1 MIRPIRKL
9 LIANRGEIA
18 CRIIRTARSMG
29 IVTVAVY
36 SDFDSRALHVKSAD
50 EAIRIGPA
58 PAPDSYLNIA
68 AILDAARRSGAG
80 AVHPGYGFLAE
91 NAGFAEACAAA
102 GLVFIG
108 PRADVIRKLG
118 MKDSARAAAIAAGV
132 PVVPEYREGDFPV
145 LIKAAAGGGGRGMR
159 VVGSPAELSD
169 AVEAARGEAERAFG
183 NGTLLIE
190 RYIQDARHVEVQIFG
205 DLHGNV
211 LHFGERDCSV
221 QRRHQKV
228 IEESPSPAVSL
239 EVRKRMCDAAVALG
253 RAIGYT
259 NAGTVEFLLAP
270 SGEFYFIEVNTRIQV
285 EHAVTEQVRG
295 TDLIRAQIEVAEG
308 RELRRWPGP
317 LGHAIEARLYAEDPS
332 RGFVPTTGTLHVWRP
347 WEGVQV
353 ESGVEEGSEIS
364 IHYDPLIAKFIAW
377 AADRESAAR
386 KLAYAL
392 RATAVGA
399 VETNREYLIGVL
411 ESLDFLEGRAHT
423 GWSFEWRRDS
433 SHDPGIARAAASSI
447 AAARGS
453 GIPGVPAYWRN
464 NPFRDPLVRV
474 EVAGREHAVPAGDP
488 PPVGWAVH
496 PCGDGLLVHSV
507 NASAVVNV
515 VPRFTRAESSSHQ
528 TASSPMPGLVLR
540 VLVEPG
546 QLVKAGDAL
555 VVLEAMKMEQTIR
568 TTLSGRVAS
577 ILVRQGQVV
586 APGQQLVEVH
596 ATGDGDDEHASDAP
610 RGN

>member
-1 MIRPIRKL
+1 LIRPIRKL

-50 EAIRIGPA
+50 EARRIGPA

-221 QRRHQKV
+221 QRRHQ
-228 IEESPSPAVSL
+228 
-239 EVRKRMCDAAVALG
+239 
-253 RAIGYT
+253 
-259 NAGTVEFLLAP
+259 
-270 SGEFYFIEVNTRIQV
+270 
-285 EHAVTEQVRG
+285 
-295 TDLIRAQIEVAEG
+295 
-308 RELRRWPGP
+308 
-317 LGHAIEARLYAEDPS
+317 
-332 RGFVPTTGTLHVWRP
+332 
-347 WEGVQV
+347 
-353 ESGVEEGSEIS
+353 
-364 IHYDPLIAKFIAW
+364 
-377 AADRESAAR
+377 
-386 KLAYAL
+386 
-392 RATAVGA
+392 
-399 VETNREYLIGVL
+399 
-411 ESLDFLEGRAHT
+411 
-423 GWSFEWRRDS
+423 
-433 SHDPGIARAAASSI
+433 
-447 AAARGS
+447 
-453 GIPGVPAYWRN
+453 
-464 NPFRDPLVRV
+464 
-474 EVAGREHAVPAGDP
+474 
-488 PPVGWAVH
+488 
-496 PCGDGLLVHSV
+496 
-507 NASAVVNV
+507 
-515 VPRFTRAESSSHQ
+515 
-528 TASSPMPGLVLR
+528 
-540 VLVEPG
+540 
-546 QLVKAGDAL
+546 
-555 VVLEAMKMEQTIR
+555 
-568 TTLSGRVAS
+568 
-577 ILVRQGQVV
+577 
-586 APGQQLVEVH
+586 
-596 ATGDGDDEHASDAP
+596 
-610 RGN
+610 